1 MPYARLM
8 RRKRRTALVTGVA
21 LAAVVSLA
29 LSGCS
34 SSKKSTSPTTGAS
47 SSAAASGSS
56 SSGAVP
62 SSANGGL
69 GDLGKAVPGTDIGLT
84 ATDMRIAIVADVAS
98 PFLPGLFQGSVDA
111 IKAWA
116 AVVNAHGG
124 IAGRKVTVDFIDSKS
139 DANTTRNA
147 IIKACSEDFAM
158 VGTFAI
164 VFPTA
169 VDMAGCKNA
178 AGDAIGLPDLAA
190 AATGQAEGCNPTTFN
205 VNGTAVFCAGVGKTP
220 QPYQVQVG
228 EYRYLLSQDPTLHG
242 IMVAASDTPSVEHT
256 NIATWNAAKTVGVKA
271 DGQGVYITS
280 AAAPQSALTS
290 IIQAAKANKSTFVY
304 NEVTSGTII
313 QLRNEA
319 QLQGLTTVKYWMCH
333 IGCYDNKVLAAAPA
347 QYEGIYS
354 EMNILPF
361 YTEGTSNP
369 SLNALITQLGDA
381 SKTNTYGVDSWVAAM
396 LFQDAVVKA
405 AGTGTLNRQTL
416 LDALKNTH
424 ATNAH
429 GIVGTTDIGAKLA
442 SPCMLVATVK
452 DGKWVRAFPSQVGT
466 FNCDAAN
473 LQMSSY
479 SA

>member
-1 MPYARLM
+1 MQPDHLQRE
-8 RRKRRTALVTGVA
+8 R
-21 LAAVVSLA
+21 
-29 LSGCS
+29 S
-34 SSKKSTSPTTGAS
+34 S
-47 SSAAASGSS
+47 
-56 SSGAVP
+56 
-62 SSANGGL
+62 
-69 GDLGKAVPGTDIGLT
+69 
-84 ATDMRIAIVADVAS
+84 
-98 PFLPGLFQGSVDA
+98 
-111 IKAWA
+111 
-116 AVVNAHGG
+116 
-124 IAGRKVTVDFIDSKS
+124 
-139 DANTTRNA
+139 
-147 IIKACSEDFAM
+147 
-158 VGTFAI
+158 
-164 VFPTA
+164 
-169 VDMAGCKNA
+169 
-178 AGDAIGLPDLAA
+178 
-190 AATGQAEGCNPTTFN
+190 
-205 VNGTAVFCAGVGKTP
+205 VFCAGVGKTP

-333 IGCYDNKVLAAAPA
+333 IGCYDNKVLASAPQ

-361 YTEGTSNP
+361 YTERTSNP

-405 AGTGTLNRQTL
+405 AGTGTLNRQTCWTRSRARTPRTRTASSAPPISEPSWRARACSSRRSRTASGSVPSRASL
-416 LDALKNTH
+416 ARST
-424 ATNAH
+424 ATRR
-429 GIVGTTDIGAKLA
+429 T
-442 SPCMLVATVK
+442 C
-452 DGKWVRAFPSQVGT
+452 R
-466 FNCDAAN
+466 
-473 LQMSSY
+473 
-479 SA
+479 